1 MHLYTPHM
9 RAHTHTY
16 TQRGWGD
23 KISLE
28 TEDEKSRKQ
37 GVMEMSS
44 MWSHLSLCLLAPP
57 RTQDPLTSQWGK

>member
-9 RAHTHTY
+9 RAHTHVHTK
-16 TQRGWGD
+16 GWGGD

-44 MWSHLSLCLLAPP
+44 MWSHL
-57 RTQDPLTSQWGK
+57 